1 MLARGGGQT
10 LASHQP
16 ILWFPKS
23 AFPLA
28 RRLERS
34 IEKLL
39 VTSAHQNHTHTISGF
54 QPGRIRLYRMDT
66 ASWIVSASSSTSSA
80 SRALYPAPI
89 QEDSRALE
97 CSPARQ

>member
-54 QPGRIRLYRMDT
+54 QPGRIRVVPHGYGFMDCVGFVFH
-66 ASWIVSASSSTSSA
+66 IVRFTG
-80 SRALYPAPI
+80 ALPHANPKG
-89 QEDSRALE
+89 QS
-97 CSPARQ
+97 